1 MPAAEIAFIHD
12 YESDAAKAKL
22 FKAVRE
28 GRIRVLL
35 GSTGKLGV
43 GTNVQ
48 TRLVAL
54 HHLDA
59 PWRPADIEQ
68 REGRIERQGN
78 LNDEVTLYR
87 YVTEGSFDTYL
98 WQTLETKAKFIAQ
111 VMHGDTGLRSAEE
124 VELAALS
131 YAEVK
136 ALASGNPMV
145 LEKAGVDAELAKLAV
160 LKSQWDQQQWANRQ
174 EVASLPGKITWKEG
188 QIEAYGVD
196 IASRVDTSGVH
207 FSIELEGSVYTDRE
221 AAGKALA
228 KAIRG
233 MRLREVRPLGRFG
246 GFALSV
252 HSGDRRAEGKELVL
266 TGRIEHRVFAGSN
279 AEGLVADLEF
289 TLSGMEQARERCSAR
304 LAEDKQRL
312 VDLRV
317 EIGKSFAQTERL
329 EWLRTRQREI
339 EQALDISNGDA
350 GATDGTELS
359 EAA

>member
-1 MPAAEIAFIHD
+1 VAR
-12 YESDAAKAKL
+12 L
-22 FKAVRE
+22 R
-28 GRIRVLL
+28 
-35 GSTGKLGV
+35 
-43 GTNVQ
+43 
-48 TRLVAL
+48 TR
-54 HHLDA
+54 
-59 PWRPADIEQ
+59 P
-68 REGRIERQGN
+68 
-78 LNDEVTLYR
+78 LNPKPI
-87 YVTEGSFDTYL
+87 F
-98 WQTLETKAKFIAQ
+98 A
-111 VMHGDTGLRSAEE
+111 RSAEE

-174 EVASLPGKITWKEG
+174 EIASMPGKITWKEER
-188 QIEAYGVD
+188 IEAYGAD
-196 IASRVDTSGVH
+196 IASRVDTSGAR
-207 FSIELEGSVYTDRE
+207 FSIEIEGSVYTDQE
-221 AAGKALA
+221 AVGKALA

-289 TLSGMEQARERCSAR
+289 TLSGMEQARERMRTR

-312 VDLRV
+312 IDLRV
-317 EIGKSFAQTERL
+317 EIGKSFTQTERL
-329 EWLRTRQREI
+329 EWLRARQREI
-339 EQALDISNGDA
+339 EHALDISNWGCGRNGWH
-350 GATDGTELS
+350 GA
-359 EAA
+359 A